1 MTSSHPVLQN
11 VTSDDE
17 LAYATSCNATPT
29 YTMAAGP
36 QVNDSPP
43 AHGFNIFEDNIK
55 LQLAGQFFIRKT
67 SRFEC

>member
-17 LAYATSCNATPT
+17 LTYVTSYNAMPT

-43 AHGFNIFEDNIK
+43 AHGFNIEDNIK